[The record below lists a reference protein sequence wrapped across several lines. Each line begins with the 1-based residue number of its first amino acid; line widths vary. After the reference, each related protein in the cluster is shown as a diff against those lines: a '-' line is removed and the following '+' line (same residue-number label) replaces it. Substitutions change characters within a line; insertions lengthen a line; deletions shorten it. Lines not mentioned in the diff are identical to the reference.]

1 MPKWKKEYNQNRK
14 RNISFFLKL
23 SEEEFMELE
32 WKSNRYKKSKSE
44 LLREFINKGEVKV
57 NKIDEL
63 PELIRQINK
72 LGNNV
77 NQIAK
82 KLNSTSDIFAQDVD
96 DTKKYMEDILDAVT
110 KVLKLYE

>member
-1 MPKWKKEYNQNRK
+1 MPSWKNEYNKKRK
-14 RNISFFLKL
+14 RNISFCLNL
-23 SEEEFMELE
+23 SEEEYMELE
-32 WKSNRYKKSKSE
+32 WKANRHKISKSQI
-44 LLREFINKGEVKV
+44 LRDFINKGEVKV

-63 PELIRQINK
+63 PELIKEINK

-82 KLNSTSDIFAQDVD
+82 RLNSSSDIFAKDVD
-96 DTKKYMEDILDAVT
+96 DTKKYMEEILDAIM